1 MLKKD
6 GLSVRITTD
15 FKELN
20 KAIKRERY
28 QIPTLEDLL
37 QRLKGAKVFSKLDA
51 RSGFFQLPLD
61 EKIQKL
67 TTLITPFGR
76 YFYKRLPQGISSAP
90 EVFQRTVEMM
100 INPRHT
106 VCYFDDILVF
116 SDDKKNHAKDLEE
129 TKNRL
134 RNIGLKINEEKCSF
148 FQKEIDFWDFLSQK
162 MESESTLTK

>member
-1 MLKKD
+1 MIPVLKKD
-6 GLSVRITTD
+6 GSSVRITTD

-28 QIPTLEDLL
+28 QIPTLKDLL

-51 RSGFFQLPLD
+51 RSGFFQLSLD
-61 EKIQKL
+61 EESQKL
-67 TTLITPFGR
+67 TTFITPFGR
-76 YFYKRLPQGISSAP
+76 YIYKRLPQRISSAP

-100 INPRHT
+100 INPRRT

-116 SDDKKNHAKDLEE
+116 SDDEKNHAKHLEE

-134 RNIGLKINEEKCSF
+134 SNIGLKINGEKSSF
-148 FQKEIDFWDFLSQK
+148 F
-162 MESESTLTK
+162 SERD